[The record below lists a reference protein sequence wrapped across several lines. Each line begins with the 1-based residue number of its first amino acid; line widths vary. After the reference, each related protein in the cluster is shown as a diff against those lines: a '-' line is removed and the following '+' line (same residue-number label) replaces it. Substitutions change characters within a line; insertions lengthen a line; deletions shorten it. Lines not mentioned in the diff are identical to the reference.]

1 MLSGDM
7 LIGLGLE
14 AGSTNYLNLLI
25 SKLRQLVI
33 LAAILAITLR
43 L

>member
-7 LIGLGLE
+7 LIGLGFE
-14 AGSTNYLNLLI
+14 AVSTNYLNLLI

-33 LAAILAITLR
+33 LALILAITLR

>member
-7 LIGLGLE
+7 LIGLDLE
-14 AGSTNYLNLLI
+14 AGSINYLDLLI
-25 SKLRQLVI
+25 SKLRQLMI
-33 LAAILAITLR
+33 MAWLLANTLQ